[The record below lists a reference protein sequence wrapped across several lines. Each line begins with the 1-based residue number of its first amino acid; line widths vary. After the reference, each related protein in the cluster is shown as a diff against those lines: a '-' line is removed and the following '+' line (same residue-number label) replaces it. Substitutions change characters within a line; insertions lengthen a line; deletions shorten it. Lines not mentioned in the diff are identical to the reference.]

1 MSKLYVDNINPN
13 SSWTTDEI
21 AGNTVSPAGAVLQV
35 VQNIVGNTTFSGVQS
50 DVATTYLVTITPSS
64 TSSKI
69 LVSFTGAV
77 QNNDGCVAW
86 KVKRSIGG
94 GSYTSTA
101 TSTYTGL
108 TNRGGYYNTSNLA
121 CQVLDSPNTTSVVI
135 YKLYVTGNQIG
146 GGPTVYFGR
155 DNYGTYTADTHCT
168 AMEIAG

>member
-1 MSKLYVDNINPN
+1 VSTLKVDTISPKT
-13 SSWTTDEI
+13 SWTTDEI

-69 LVSFTGAV
+69 LVSFTGAA

-101 TSTYTGL
+101 TATYTGG
-108 TNRGGYYNTSNLA
+108 TSRGGYHNTGSLA
-121 CQVLDSPNTTSVVI
+121 CQVLDSPNTTSVII
-135 YKLYVTGNQIG
+135 YKLYVTANNVG
-146 GGPTVYFGR
+146 GGPVIYFGR
-155 DNYGTYTADTHCT
+155 DSYGTYVTDTHCT